1 MSNPQPSSRIAH
13 NPTFKHSLNEIL
25 RMRELGLKSYIGCDD
40 DIYAKLYNKID
51 CYSLEGKHN
60 PGNKGGGIFNLEFS
74 LDGKLLVAACEHS
87 CVLIYD
93 ASTQRLIKTMEK
105 AHDNCVNC
113 VRFLDDRQFAT
124 CSDDNTIKL
133 WDTRNLKNETKTLH
147 GHSNWVKNIEFSERD
162 NVMVTSAFDGSIY
175 AWDLKSPTENSMLYD
190 KVFLMN
196 GLMRTKLSPD
206 GSKMV
211 ISTTSGYMIIVHD
224 LNLATLA
231 NDFRSFKPVLYR
243 LMQMSGQSFPAGTIF
258 NYLFLPSRRRN
269 RVEFIDDFTIDAEV
283 ISSLQIHPHGWNAV
297 SRSLSGNESEE
308 ATCVHDIQ
316 KREVFMFQY
325 ESCDNY
331 DLDEGEASQNS
342 DSDEGTANPRPTDLW
357 MGYISNYQYT
367 SDRQAQPNMFENLQ
381 LPSMGII
388 NSGLIGRNSYS
399 DYFQQHPEERN
410 KVIVNLPRL
419 THYIKEEN
427 VGRGYIKEL
436 CYSPDGRVICSP
448 YNKGIRLLGFSEKY
462 EELSYCV
469 PEKPRQLTTL
479 LELNDYHSQIVVSC
493 KFNPRNFML
502 VSGCLNG
509 EIVWYK
515 PVL

>member
-1 MSNPQPSSRIAH
+1 VSFVPAFARIHANHSS
-13 NPTFKHSLNEIL
+13 
-25 RMRELGLKSYIGCDD
+25 
-40 DIYAKLYNKID
+40 
-51 CYSLEGKHN
+51 
-60 PGNKGGGIFNLEFS
+60 
-74 LDGKLLVAACEHS
+74 KLLVAACERN

-93 ASTQRLIKTMEK
+93 SSTQKLIKWMEK

-133 WDTRNLKNETKTLH
+133 WDTRNLSSETKTLH
-147 GHSNWVKNIEFSERD
+147 GHSNWVKNIEYSERD

-258 NYLFLPSRRRN
+258 NYLFLPTRRRN
-269 RVEFIDDFTIDAEV
+269 RVEFIDDFMIDAEV

-297 SRSLSGNESEE
+297 SRSLSSCEAEE

-316 KREVFMFQY
+316 KRDLFQY
-325 ESCDNY
+325 ENCENY
-331 DLDEGEASQNS
+331 YVDEGENSQNS
-342 DSDEGTANPRPTDLW
+342 DSDESNTNPRPTDLW

-367 SDRQAQPNMFENLQ
+367 SDRQVQPNMFENFH

-388 NSGLIGRNSYS
+388 NSGLIGRNSYT

-419 THYIKEEN
+419 THYIKEGN
-427 VGRGYIKEL
+427 AGRGFIKEL

-448 YNKGIRLLGFSEKY
+448 YYKGIRLLGFSENY
-462 EELSYCV
+462 QELTYCV
-469 PEKPRQLTTL
+469 PDKPRQLTTL
-479 LELNDYHSQIVVSC
+479 LEMNDYHSQIVVSC
-493 KFNPRNFML
+493 KFNPRDLML
-502 VSGCLNG
+502 VSGCLDG
-509 EIVWYK
+509 DIVWYK

>member
-1 MSNPQPSSRIAH
+1 MSAPQTSVRTAH
-13 NPTFKHSLNEIL
+13 KPCFKHSLHEIL
-25 RMRELGLKSYIGCDD
+25 KKRELGLKSYVGCED
-40 DIYAKLYNKID
+40 DIIAKLYSSMERYELDTKSNRANT
-51 CYSLEGKHN
+51 H
-60 PGNKGGGIFNLEFS
+60 GGIFNLEFS
-74 LDGKLLVAACEHS
+74 LDGKLLVAACERN

-93 ASTQRLIKTMEK
+93 SSTQKLIKWMEK

-133 WDTRNLKNETKTLH
+133 WDTRNLSSETKTLH
-147 GHSNWVKNIEFSERD
+147 GHSNWVKNIEYSERD

-258 NYLFLPSRRRN
+258 NYLFLPTRRRN
-269 RVEFIDDFTIDAEV
+269 RVEFIDDFMIDAEV

-297 SRSLSGNESEE
+297 SRSLSSCEAEE

-316 KREVFMFQY
+316 KRDLFQY
-325 ESCDNY
+325 ENCENY
-331 DLDEGEASQNS
+331 YVDEGENSQNS
-342 DSDEGTANPRPTDLW
+342 DSDESNTNPRPTDLW

-367 SDRQAQPNMFENLQ
+367 SDRQVQPNMFENFH

-388 NSGLIGRNSYS
+388 NSGLIGRNSYT

-419 THYIKEEN
+419 THYIKEGN
-427 VGRGYIKEL
+427 AGRGFIKEL

-448 YNKGIRLLGFSEKY
+448 YYKGIRLLGFSENY
-462 EELSYCV
+462 QELTYCV
-469 PEKPRQLTTL
+469 PDKPRQLTTL
-479 LELNDYHSQIVVSC
+479 LEMNDYHSQIVVSC
-493 KFNPRNFML
+493 KFNPRDLML
-502 VSGCLNG
+502 VSGCLDG
-509 EIVWYK
+509 DIVWYK